1 MTVPVEIIAG
11 PLTLFLAPVGT
22 AFPLVTAAPA
32 APWAK
37 VGTSG
42 DRNYSDDGV
51 SVQHSQSIEQ
61 ARPAGAVGPVKA
73 WRTEEDLMI
82 MVTLWDLTLEQFTTA
97 LAGVAPTTVA
107 AGAGTP
113 GTKRVGLSAG
123 KAVTT
128 YALLARG
135 YSAYGDAFA
144 GQYEVPLC
152 YQSASPKILYAKG
165 KPAGIELEFTAL
177 EHAAAASEA
186 ERFGRL
192 IMQHQ
197 APLP

>member
-1 MTVPVEIIAG
+1 MTPYDIIAG
-11 PLTLFLAPVGT
+11 PLTLYLAPVGT
-22 AFPLVTAAPA
+22 AFPLITAAPGA
-32 APWAK
+32 GWTK

-51 SVQHSQSIEQ
+51 SVQHNQSIEQ

-82 MVTLWDLTLEQFTTA
+82 MLTMWDMTLEQFTTA
-97 LAGVAPTTVA
+97 LSGVAPTTVA
-107 AGAGTP
+107 AGAGTA
-113 GTKRVGLSAG
+113 GTKRLGLSAG

-135 YSAYGDAFA
+135 PSAYGDDFA
-144 GQYEVPLC
+144 AQYEVPTC

-165 KPAGIELEFTAL
+165 KPAGVELEFTAL
-177 EHAAAASEA
+177 EHATAATEA

-192 IMQHQ
+192 VMQHQ